1 MSLLRRRLLLAKK
14 PSGGGT
20 YDEYF
25 GHIPPES
32 TEFGFPLYITV
43 PRNSDSNSNADYQ
56 KNSDSIVAQLF
67 NWCNENC
74 EIEESVGFFT
84 TYAVGFNGLYINGV
98 EVKGAYKDVTIG
110 DVMEDVLWTFRQ
122 YDGNLGDKIIYNMGI
137 DCDFI
142 FIMLS

>member
-1 MSLLRRRLLLAKK
+1 MPIIKRILILLSRSCLTGVTK
-14 PSGGGT
+14 
-20 YDEYF
+20 
-25 GHIPPES
+25 I
-32 TEFGFPLYITV
+32 
-43 PRNSDSNSNADYQ
+43 
-56 KNSDSIVAQLF
+56 
-67 NWCNENC
+67 C